1 MSGLRRW
8 ATSLAIVLLVHA
20 LLIGAACWWAAR
32 APAPAATAP
41 PAALMLEL
49 APMAQAPPAPP
60 REVATGPVQQQQ
72 QQRQAPTPPPRE
84 QPKVPVQPQGELA
97 PPRTPEPMPSPDT
110 AEANVAQT
118 SAPPQVAADAA
129 TRYTA
134 PQTTAGERSR
144 AEATWEGR
152 LLGHLQKHRRYPRQA
167 ERLRQQGVVY
177 VRFAVARDGAV
188 SALTLGRSSG
198 FALLDQETLDTVQ
211 RANPVPAPP
220 AEVAGDP
227 VQVMVPVSFF
237 LRGR

>member
-32 APAPAATAP
+32 APALTAVAP

-49 APMAQAPPAPP
+49 APMAQAPPVPP
-60 REVATGPVQQQQ
+60 REVATGPLQQQ
-72 QQRQAPTPPPRE
+72 QQRQAPKPALRE
-84 QPKVPVQPQGELA
+84 LPKAPVQTQGDL
-97 PPRTPEPMPSPDT
+97 PPARAPEPTPSPDS

-118 SAPPQVAADAA
+118 SAPPQVAADASA
-129 TRYTA
+129 RYTA
-134 PQTTAGERSR
+134 AQTTAGERSR

-177 VRFAVARDGAV
+177 VRFAVARDGTV
-188 SALTLGRSSG
+188 SSLKLGRSSG
-198 FALLDQETLDTVQ
+198 FELLDQETLDTVR
-211 RANPVPAPP
+211 RASPLPVPP

-227 VQVMVPVSFF
+227 VEVMVPVSFF

>member
-1 MSGLRRW
+1 MRGLRRW

-20 LLIGAACWWAAR
+20 LLIGAACWWATR
-32 APAPAATAP
+32 APVLAATAP
-41 PAALMLEL
+41 PASLMLEL
-49 APMAQAPPAPP
+49 APMAQAPPVPP
-60 REVATGPVQQQQ
+60 REVATGPLQQQ
-72 QQRQAPTPPPRE
+72 QQRQAPKPALRE
-84 QPKVPVQPQGELA
+84 QMKAPVQPQGELP
-97 PPRTPEPMPSPDT
+97 PPRAPEPAPSPDT
-110 AEANVAQT
+110 ADANVAQT

-134 PQTTAGERSR
+134 AQTTAGERSR

-152 LLGHLQKHRRYPRQA
+152 LLGHLQTHRRYPRQA

-177 VRFAVARDGAV
+177 VRFAVGRDGAV
-188 SALTLGRSSG
+188 SGLKLGRSSG

-211 RANPVPAPP
+211 RASPVPAPP

-227 VQVMVPVSFF
+227 VEVMVPVSFF